1 MKIRKNLGKV
11 VLGGLAATCMLSSSA
26 LATEGMFANGTGAR
40 NKALAGA
47 GVANQTDATA
57 IAVNPAGLVH
67 SENQLS
73 ISASL
78 FSPDR
83 YYNTAI
89 SGGEVRSDSRFF
101 VIPNIAYSIRHDAN
115 TVFGLSMY
123 GNGGMNTDY
132 SQSPFAPGP
141 NTVRTGI
148 DLQQI
153 FLSAGVG
160 KKYGNLSVGIAP
172 ILAIQI
178 FDEDGLGTGGTMD
191 VAAGVALRGGIE
203 YQASPD
209 FKIGIS
215 GATPTYMQPFGPAYA
230 NSIFAADGGKLN
242 LPGTIQVGVAY
253 NMMPNLTL
261 MADYK
266 RIFYSDVDVI
276 GTSTTAAVPGFGW
289 ESINVYKVGVEWAM
303 DDLWTLR
310 AGYSYNDSPVG
321 PEDLP
326 LNILAP
332 ATVKHHITAGA
343 QYKWSES
350 MDLEFAGMYAPE
362 ESIRNPDA
370 FGAGAFAE
378 TGMKQ
383 WEITA
388 GIKMK
393 LGGDSLK

>member
-1 MKIRKNLGKV
+1 MKKNISKA
-11 VLGGLAATCMLSSSA
+11 VLGGLAATCMLAAPA
-26 LATEGMFANGTGAR
+26 LATDGMFANGTGAR

-47 GVANQTDATA
+47 GVANQTDSTA

-67 SENQLS
+67 AGNELS
-73 ISASL
+73 ASTSL

-83 YYNTAI
+83 YYDTAI
-89 SGGEVRSDSRFF
+89 SGGKVRSDSRFF
-101 VIPNIAYSIRHDAN
+101 VIPNYAYSVRHDAN

-132 SQSPFAPGP
+132 GQNPFAAGP
-141 NTVRTGI
+141 NNVRTGI
-148 DLQQI
+148 DLTQI

-160 KKYGNLSVGIAP
+160 KRYGNFSVGIAP
-172 ILAIQI
+172 IVAVQI
-178 FDEDGLGTGGTMD
+178 FDADGLVAPGGASTD
-191 VAAGVALRGGIE
+191 VAVGVALRGGIE
-203 YQASPD
+203 WQVSENLKFGA
-209 FKIGIS
+209 S
-215 GATPTYMQPFGPAYA
+215 GATPTYMQAFNQYAPAGQL
-230 NSIFAADGGKLN
+230 FALDNGHLH
-242 LPGTIQVGVAY
+242 LPGTIQVGLAY
-253 NMMPNLTL
+253 NLMPNLTL

-266 RIFYSDVDVI
+266 RIFYGDEKII
-276 GTSTTAAVPGFGW
+276 GSPIALGGFGW
-289 ESINVYKVGVEWAM
+289 SSINAYKIGVEWAM

-310 AGYSYNDSPVG
+310 AGYSYNDNPVG

-326 LNILAP
+326 INVLAP
-332 ATVKHHITAGA
+332 GVVKHHITAGA
-343 QYKWSES
+343 QYKWSET

-362 ESIRNPDA
+362 NSVRNPNA